1 MAYTVTTQYGFNFG
15 PAVVERL
22 CSDDNKG
29 WEGSGRSQ
37 PLGLSCSEYS
47 KRNSRNQYLR
57 N

>member
-29 WEGSGRSQ
+29 WGRFRQ
-37 PLGLSCSEYS
+37 EPALGFIL
-47 KRNSRNQYLR
+47 Q
-57 N
+57 